1 MHQCQTSMWKE
12 EPIVKALGVNMA
24 TITIRCGA
32 NNSIAGASEKMYL
45 LHRTIHRCIS
55 RLVPIHAEH
64 VNCFGRTFLP
74 VNLRTEQLYLMT
86 KGRLNNRL
94 NRKDT
99 LRMDLPRHS
108 HMLMRRNGCQKPRR
122 KEEEDEWRNFDF
134 VDPDI
139 GYEDPLDQRIG
150 FAEHP
155 PVRRPSD
162 YRASRRPVQFDA
174 EPFDED
180 EYADEEE
187 YEDERAARRHKAKKR
202 KLTRRRLLWGL
213 GLGAVAAGGVAAYEL
228 APKLPQALE
237 GVGTNIEKQLQD
249 AYSKGIAAGEE
260 AVRKEF
266 LNALD
271 DMEGISLQA
280 AIGSARLTRL
290 AYDAFVS
297 PLVTLAATITG
308 DFLSIILNALI
319 TGRGWLSR
327 IGQDN
332 DTLAAIQTVL
342 ETWKQKVTELPMEL
356 QSITD
361 ADLDGAQS
369 YLRALQRKIQQEQA
383 KLNSAATPTTT
394 SSAAHPSTPT
404 TKPSGTRGH

>member
-1 MHQCQTSMWKE
+1 MSNEYMERRAYRKSPGRQYGYDYDPLRSQLFNSRSEREDLPASTNHSSLHLAPRPDPRRTRQLLRQNILASKSKNGAALFEDE
-12 EPIVKALGVNMA
+12 EQV
-24 TITIRCGA
+24 
-32 NNSIAGASEKMYL
+32 
-45 LHRTIHRCIS
+45 
-55 RLVPIHAEH
+55 EH
-64 VNCFGRTFLP
+64 LDQ
-74 VNLRTEQLYLMT
+74 QLYPPAT
-86 KGRLNNRL
+86 KRLPEE
-94 NRKDT
+94 
-99 LRMDLPRHS
+99 LP
-108 HMLMRRNGCQKPRR
+108 
-122 KEEEDEWRNFDF
+122 EEEDEWRNFDF
-134 VDPDI
+134 ADPEI
-139 GYEDPLDQRIG
+139 GYEDPLDQRFG

-155 PVRRPSD
+155 PVRRPVD
-162 YRASRRPVQFDA
+162 YRASRRQARPIP

-180 EYADEEE
+180 EYAEEEE
-187 YEDERAARRHKAKKR
+187 YEDERASKRHNAKKR
-202 KLTRRRLLWGL
+202 KVSRRRLLWGL

-228 APKLPQALE
+228 APRIPQALE

-369 YLRALQRKIQQEQA
+369 YLRALQRKIQVEQA
-383 KLNSAATPTTT
+383 KLNSAATPATTPAT
-394 SSAAHPSTPT
+394 AQTPT
-404 TKPSGTRGH
+404 PKAKPSATP